1 MISNTK
7 TTYVIELANPIYFK
21 SRKGGAP
28 SARISAVDAGDEVEL
43 SETKFTEL
51 VSSGSVSFSVVVGH
65 GFYSYYEIKLTDVDS
80 YTKKSTTTEFETT
93 FLN

>member
-7 TTYVIELANPIYFK
+7 TTYVIELANSIYLE
-21 SRKGGAP
+21 GVP
-28 SARISAVDAGDEVEL
+28 SASIEQYVAGDEVEL

-65 GFYSYYEIKLTDVDS
+65 GFNTYYEIKLTDVDS
-80 YTKKSTTTEFETT
+80 YTKKSVTTEFETT

>member
-7 TTYVIELANPIYFK
+7 TTYVIELANPIYLE
-21 SRKGGAP
+21 GVA
-28 SARISAVDAGDEVEL
+28 SASIEQYVAGDEVEL

-65 GFYSYYEIKLTDVDS
+65 GFYAYYEIKLHDVGS
-80 YTKKSTTTEFETT
+80 YTKKSVTTEFETT

>member
-7 TTYVIELANPIYFK
+7 TTYVIELANSIYLEV
-21 SRKGGAP
+21 AP
-28 SARISAVDAGDEVEL
+28 SASIEQYVAGDEVEL

-65 GFYSYYEIKLTDVDS
+65 GFCTYYEIKLTDVDS
-80 YTKKSTTTEFETT
+80 YTKKSITTEFETT